1 VASYQIHFAPS
12 FVASLRE
19 LTKRYPRA
27 PKTVNPALESLKQH
41 PEAGSA
47 IPGWRRRVWK
57 LRINSKDINRGK
69 RFGFRLIY
77 YLEGTTIYPLII
89 YAKTSKADVANQEIM
104 HALRAMGKGPE
115 NRSGD

>member
-1 VASYQIHFAPS
+1 VPPYQIHQAPS
-12 FVASLRE
+12 FLASLRE

-47 IPGWRRRVWK
+47 IHGWHRRVWK
-57 LRINSKDINRGK
+57 LRINSRDIGRGK

-77 YLEGTTIYPLII
+77 YLEGQTIYPLLI
-89 YAKTSKADVANQEIM
+89 YAKTNKSDASDQEIM
-104 HALRAMGKGPE
+104 RALRAIGKAPE
-115 NRSGD
+115 G

>member
-1 VASYQIHFAPS
+1 VPSYQIHQTQS
-12 FVASLRE
+12 FVDSLRE

-27 PKTVNPALESLKQH
+27 PKTVNPALESLTQH

-47 IPGWRRRVWK
+47 IPGWHRRVWK
-57 LRINSKDINRGK
+57 LRINSRDISRGK

-89 YAKTSKADVANQEIM
+89 YAKARRSDVSVQEIM
-104 HALRAMGKGPE
+104 RALRAIGKAPE
-115 NRSGD
+115 QR